1 MSRKPYDKLA
11 YSEDREVVFGYSKN
25 VLRYGLGLEV
35 GSGRVIP
42 EIKYFPKPNVL
53 KKGEEAVKAYRDITS
68 RLLERALRLGMDYLQ
83 LETELPGAVTSNPK
97 LCSEI
102 VSEQKALMEEFHDK
116 YDTNLALRVT
126 IADIRNF
133 SDEREFEE
141 GYSAILEAFKTSA
154 ESGADVLSIESFGG
168 KEVFSQ
174 AVVRG
179 DLAGIIFA
187 TGILASLDV
196 ERLWTDID
204 REVGNRALLGGDSAC
219 AHANSAMVL
228 ADGFSRRLIPHV
240 LAAVIRAISAVR
252 TLVSFECGARGP
264 GKDCAYENVIIKII
278 TGAPISILGKSSA
291 CAHTSLIG
299 NITMA
304 TCDLWSNES
313 IEDVKLFG
321 GSGPEVC
328 LEILY
333 YDTLLLNTAIRMDDL
348 RVLKRLIVNSELYRD
363 PQTFILAPRIA
374 FKLAESI
381 VAKRNYFAR
390 ALNVAKTAVELLKT
404 YSAKLALPRF
414 EERYLKKFSKE
425 LEALEKVEEEK
436 FIKEMVSKYSRLAP
450 TFNPKLYD
458 I

>member
-196 ERLWTDID
+196 ERLWTDIG

-228 ADGFSRRLIPHV
+228 ADGFSRR
-240 LAAVIRAISAVR
+240 
-252 TLVSFECGARGP
+252 
-264 GKDCAYENVIIKII
+264 
-278 TGAPISILGKSSA
+278 
-291 CAHTSLIG
+291 
-299 NITMA
+299 
-304 TCDLWSNES
+304 
-313 IEDVKLFG
+313 
-321 GSGPEVC
+321 
-328 LEILY
+328 
-333 YDTLLLNTAIRMDDL
+333 
-348 RVLKRLIVNSELYRD
+348 
-363 PQTFILAPRIA
+363 
-374 FKLAESI
+374 
-381 VAKRNYFAR
+381 
-390 ALNVAKTAVELLKT
+390 
-404 YSAKLALPRF
+404 
-414 EERYLKKFSKE
+414 
-425 LEALEKVEEEK
+425 
-436 FIKEMVSKYSRLAP
+436 
-450 TFNPKLYD
+450 
-458 I
+458 